1 MTLTK
6 DLKKRYVED
15 VVPALKEKFNYQN
28 VHQIPK
34 LEKVVINMGV
44 GEAVQNAKI
53 LDGAVEELTKIAGQ
67 KPVVTRAKKS
77 IATYKLRAG
86 MPIGCMVTLRGEKM
100 YDFLQKLIN
109 VTLPRIR
116 DFRGVSAKSFDGR
129 GNYSLGIKEQLLF
142 PEIKYDD
149 VSVVKGMNIS
159 IITTANTDD
168 EARELLAQL
177 GMPFRKRKE
186 GNNPICQKERVKNS
200 LCKLLSALV

>member
-15 VVPALKEKFNYQN
+15 VIPALKEKFNYQN

-77 IATYKLRAG
+77 IATFKLRAG

-116 DFRGVSAKSFDGR
+116 DFRGVSNKSFDGR

-177 GMPFRKRKE
+177 GMPFKKKKE
-186 GNNPICQKERVKNS
+186 SNN
-200 LCKLLSALV
+200 

>member
-1 MTLTK
+1 MTFTK
-6 DLKKRYVED
+6 NLKKRYVED
-15 VVPALKEKFNYQN
+15 VVPALKEKYNYQN
-28 VHQIPK
+28 VHQVPK

-67 KPVVTRAKKS
+67 RPVLTRAKKS

-100 YDFLQKLIN
+100 YDFLTKLIN

-177 GMPFRKRKE
+177 GMPFKK
-186 GNNPICQKERVKNS
+186 K
-200 LCKLLSALV
+200 

>member
-1 MTLTK
+1 MLTK

-15 VVPALKEKFNYQN
+15 VVPALKEKYNYAN

-67 KPVVTRAKKS
+67 RPVVTRAKKS
-77 IATYKLRAG
+77 IATFKLRQG

-159 IITTANTDD
+159 IITTAATDD
-168 EARELLAQL
+168 EAKELLAQL
-177 GMPFRKRKE
+177 GMPFKKKKE
-186 GNNPICQKERVKNS
+186 GNN
-200 LCKLLSALV
+200 

>member
-6 DLKKRYVED
+6 DLRKRYVED
-15 VVPALKEKFNYQN
+15 VIPALKEKFNYQN

-116 DFRGVSAKSFDGR
+116 DFRGVSTKSFDGR

-177 GMPFRKRKE
+177 GMPFKKKKE
-186 GNNPICQKERVKNS
+186 GN
-200 LCKLLSALV
+200 

>member
-168 EARELLAQL
+168 EARELLALL
-177 GMPFRKRKE
+177 GMPFRKKKE
-186 GNNPICQKERVKNS
+186 GNN
-200 LCKLLSALV
+200 

>member
-77 IATYKLRAG
+77 IATFKLRAG
-86 MPIGCMVTLRGEKM
+86 MPIGCMVTLRGERM

-159 IITTANTDD
+159 IITTASTDD
-168 EARELLAQL
+168 EARELLALL

-186 GNNPICQKERVKNS
+186 GNN
-200 LCKLLSALV
+200 

>member
-1 MTLTK
+1 MLTK

-15 VVPALKEKFNYQN
+15 VVPALKEKFNYAN

-67 KPVVTRAKKS
+67 RPVVTRAKKS
-77 IATYKLRAG
+77 IATFKLRQG

-116 DFRGVSAKSFDGR
+116 DFRGVSPKSFDGR

-159 IITTANTDD
+159 IITTAATDD

-177 GMPFRKRKE
+177 GMPFKKKKE
-186 GNNPICQKERVKNS
+186 GN
-200 LCKLLSALV
+200 

>member
-1 MTLTK
+1 MISK
-6 DLKKRYVED
+6 DLKKKYVED
-15 VVPALKEKFNYQN
+15 VVPALKAKFNYSN

-77 IATYKLRAG
+77 IATFKLRAG
-86 MPIGCMVTLRGEKM
+86 VPIGCMVTLRGEKM

-177 GMPFRKRKE
+177 GMPFKKKKE
-186 GNNPICQKERVKNS
+186 GN
-200 LCKLLSALV
+200 

>member
-77 IATYKLRAG
+77 IATFKLRAG

-177 GMPFRKRKE
+177 GMPFKKKKE
-186 GNNPICQKERVKNS
+186 GNN
-200 LCKLLSALV
+200 

>member
-15 VVPALKEKFNYQN
+15 AIPALKEKFNYTN

-77 IATYKLRAG
+77 IATFKLRAG

-116 DFRGVSAKSFDGR
+116 DFRGVSSKSFDGR

-177 GMPFRKRKE
+177 GMPFKKKKE
-186 GNNPICQKERVKNS
+186 GNN
-200 LCKLLSALV
+200 

>member
-15 VVPALKEKFNYQN
+15 VIPALKEKFSYKN

-67 KPVVTRAKKS
+67 RPVVTRAKKS

-100 YDFLQKLIN
+100 YDFLQNFIN
-109 VTLPRIR
+109 VNLPRIS
-116 DFRGVSAKSFDGR
+116 DFRGVSSKSFDGLC
-129 GNYSLGIKEQLLF
+129 NFCLGIKELILF
-142 PEIKYDD
+142 PDIKYDD
-149 VSVVKGMNIS
+149 VSVGQRTFGS
-159 IITTANTDD
+159 TWYAFQ
-168 EARELLAQL
+168 EE
-177 GMPFRKRKE
+177 KRR
-186 GNNPICQKERVKNS
+186 Q
-200 LCKLLSALV
+200 

>member
-15 VVPALKEKFNYQN
+15 VIPALKEKFNYQN

-77 IATYKLRAG
+77 IATFKLRAG

-116 DFRGVSAKSFDGR
+116 DFRGVSSKSFDGR

-177 GMPFRKRKE
+177 GMPFKKKKE
-186 GNNPICQKERVKNS
+186 GNN
-200 LCKLLSALV
+200 